1 MNHEI
6 TISTRENTSNP
17 PKFVAIFEDE
27 IPKNPK
33 LTVKPNKEDPFFP
46 EFTWEVSDSDLWYG
60 LLQITNNPQIKNQ
73 YDGAVAHIP
82 LNEDTTSTSG
92 IFLTDENG
100 GSYAATAGEFK
111 NRLDGLAGFS
121 KEFDGTNDFLTFADF
136 TPPSDEMTIIAHI
149 IPDNSSGT
157 RTILSKFNDGSDTLN
172 DYELELLTND
182 KVKFNCLANGASS
195 MTGIT
200 GPVIPTDG
208 ETPTAIMATVD
219 TNAASGNLKLYYNGK
234 LVAQSGVASSGAAT
248 TTAWEGGGSISSVD
262 ADVEDD
268 SGILLVG
275 ANQNASG
282 TKADFFNGRIEEIVI
297 YDRILYPVVPTKGS
311 YILDRPLYEVDTN
324 FSSPVEYTARLFIKD
339 YHNIRGKT
347 TEEVAAS
354 SQISY
359 QKAAFRLNT

>member
-1 MNHEI
+1 
-6 TISTRENTSNP
+6 
-17 PKFVAIFEDE
+17 
-27 IPKNPK
+27 
-33 LTVKPNKEDPFFP
+33 
-46 EFTWEVSDSDLWYG
+46 
-60 LLQITNNPQIKNQ
+60 
-73 YDGAVAHIP
+73 
-82 LNEDTTSTSG
+82 
-92 IFLTDENG
+92 
-100 GSYAATAGEFK
+100 
-111 NRLDGLAGFS
+111 
-121 KEFDGTNDFLTFADF
+121 
-136 TPPSDEMTIIAHI
+136 
-149 IPDNSSGT
+149 
-157 RTILSKFNDGSDTLN
+157 
-172 DYELELLTND
+172 
-182 KVKFNCLANGASS
+182 
-195 MTGIT
+195 
-200 GPVIPTDG
+200 
-208 ETPTAIMATVD
+208 MATVD